1 MRARSLEA
9 ASANASKA
17 RDAAQF
23 ATEQARKA
31 GLDAEHAGA
40 WGAAA
45 QHNLDNAA
53 KVGDAIEQQMLA
65 KPTMSK
71 EELGAMMRAAGTT
84 LRDEKIK
91 ARRAAAGYDQAT
103 AQDGAKI
110 VPTDSARKV
119 IEAEQ
124 ESLKNPNLR
133 ATLERVNK
141 ELRPS
146 GPAPAPGIV
155 DVNGRPFAPPPPQGM
170 TLTQAESLRDYLNDA
185 IAEKSGTAMSAAD
198 KSSERAL
205 VDIKDALTEQMEA
218 TSTLW
223 KEANENFRKASRGE
237 LDYLTGKGDLAKTLQ
252 TDSLS
257 GQYMQTEAEVTGHI
271 IAKANAGSPVLSM
284 LAKQA
289 PEIKNAARMYYTG
302 ELFGKGAMPTP
313 GVMATFVKTN
323 ERSLKQLG
331 LYDEFKD
338 IASAQRTRLQA
349 IDDFKQQVKRAGSAE
364 SNAKR
369 TETAA
374 TSQAAK
380 HQRVA
385 DRFSQ
390 FQTEVANVPPK
401 QLPGHIKALG
411 KALQDEGLIS
421 QQQYGQMIREA
432 DAAAGGFEDAA
443 KLRARIAKIAGIIGV
458 GVIGSEAVK
467 HGVAP

>member
-1 MRARSLEA
+1 M
-9 ASANASKA
+9 KA
-17 RDAAQF
+17 M
-23 ATEQARKA
+23 
-31 GLDAEHAGA
+31 
-40 WGAAA
+40 
-45 QHNLDNAA
+45 
-53 KVGDAIEQQMLA
+53 I
-65 KPTMSK
+65 
-71 EELGAMMRAAGTT
+71 
-84 LRDEKIK
+84 
-91 ARRAAAGYDQAT
+91 

-110 VPTDSARKV
+110 VSTDSARKV

-141 ELRPS
+141 EL
-146 GPAPAPGIV
+146 APAKSSTPAILGP
-155 DVNGRPFAPPPPQGM
+155 DGKPLATTAPQGL

-205 VDIKDALTEQMEA
+205 LKIKDALTEQMEA
-218 TSTLW
+218 TSPLW
-223 KEANENFRKASRGE
+223 KKANENFAKASRGD
-237 LDYLTGKGDLAKTLQ
+237 LDYLTGKGYLAKTLQ

-271 IAKANAGSPVLSM
+271 IAKANAGSPVLSI

-338 IASAQRTRLQA
+338 MASAQRARLQA
-349 IDDFKQQVKRAGSAE
+349 IDDFKQQLKQAGSAE
-364 SNAKR
+364 TSATR
-369 TETAA
+369 AETAA
-374 TSQAAK
+374 TTQAAK

-411 KALQDEGLIS
+411 KALQDEGLIT
-421 QQQYGQMIREA
+421 QDQYGQMIREA
-432 DAAAGGFEDAA
+432 DAAAAGFEDAA
-443 KLRARIAKIAGIIGV
+443 KMRARIAKIAGIVGV